1 MQHSTQQQRQ
11 FSADLT
17 SPKGFET
24 SSAADS
30 LSLALIALALTAS
43 TFVAFGAMVVTAW
56 AY

>member
-1 MQHSTQQQRQ
+1 MQHPNDQQRQ
-11 FSADLT
+11 FPAELT
-17 SPKGFET
+17 FPKGFET
-24 SSAADS
+24 SSAADA

>member
-1 MQHSTQQQRQ
+1 MQQSTSQQQRPP
-11 FSADLT
+11 
-17 SPKGFET
+17 SPKGLET
-24 SSAADS
+24 SSAADA

>member
-1 MQHSTQQQRQ
+1 MQHSTRQQRQ
-11 FSADLT
+11 LPAELT

-24 SSAADS
+24 SSAADA

-43 TFVAFGAMVVTAW
+43 TFVAFVAMVVTAW